1 MLLCAVIALGSSGTW
16 APYQPGI
23 WAPTLISVR
32 DVAQNVLLYV
42 PFGALGVWS
51 FRDSYRRHWLR
62 LVARIVGLAILFSA
76 SVEALQLYTNDRV
89 ASAPLPSRERSLVIA
104 LAMGD
109 NKLPGILAAVTRR
122 LVNGLI
128 TDERTAAALLAA

>member
-1 MLLCAVIALGSSGTW
+1 MLSLKTSSRAAWLLLCALIALGSSGTW
-16 APYQPGI
+16 APHQPGI

-51 FRDSYRRHWLR
+51 FRDTCRRHWLR
-62 LVARIVGLAILFSA
+62 TVARVVGLAILFSA

-89 ASAPLPSRERSLVIA
+89 ASLTDIA
-104 LAMGD
+104 S
-109 NKLPGILAAVTRR
+109 AAV
-122 LVNGLI
+122 GAFAG
-128 TDERTAAALLAA
+128 AAAIAMWRPK

>member
-1 MLLCAVIALGSSGTW
+1 MLSLKTSSRAAWLLLCAFIALGSSGTW

-89 ASAPLPSRERSLVIA
+89 ASLTDIA
-104 LAMGD
+104 SAGV
-109 NKLPGILAAVTRR
+109 GAFA
-122 LVNGLI
+122 G
-128 TDERTAAALLAA
+128 AAAIAMWRPK